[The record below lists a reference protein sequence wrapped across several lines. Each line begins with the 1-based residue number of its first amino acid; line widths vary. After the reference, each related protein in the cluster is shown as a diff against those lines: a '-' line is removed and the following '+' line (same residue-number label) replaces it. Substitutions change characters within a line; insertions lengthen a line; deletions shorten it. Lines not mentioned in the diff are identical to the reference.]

1 MILMICYDDSQ
12 NAQRALEE
20 GLKVARQ
27 WCSTVYITTSIE
39 KGMEKDLA
47 FIKAAEEQLSDA
59 KARFTRESI
68 LCETDILHHA
78 QSPGDDL
85 IDYAVKNKVEVII
98 IGIKKIS
105 KVGKMLFGSTA
116 QQVILDAPCPVL
128 TVK

>member
-12 NAQRALEE
+12 NAQRALET
-20 GLKVARQ
+20 GLKVARK
-27 WCSTVYITTSIE
+27 WNSTVYITTSIE

-47 FIKAAEEQLSDA
+47 FIKAAEEKLKDA
-59 KARFTRESI
+59 KAQFDRQNI
-68 LCETDILHHA
+68 LCETDILYHA
-78 QSPGDDL
+78 QSPSDDL
-85 IDYAVKNKVEVII
+85 VDYAVKNKVEVMI
-98 IGIKKIS
+98 IGVKKVS